1 MFDSV
6 WLVGAGM
13 ACDYCK
19 VLIDLNINFKVIGRS
34 VESAMKFEEKTN
46 KDVFIGGLKALTTFK
61 APKNIIIAVGGDEL
75 FFTLQLVLNQKEIKN
90 ILIEKPGTFHRGEL
104 LEAQK
109 KAKLNNKK
117 FGLAIIEDSS
127 VKELIKRT
135 EEEGGITSIDLNLQN
150 GVFKLVNLKNVEI
163 KSLPLETQLMLLI

>member
-1 MFDSV
+1 
-6 WLVGAGM
+6 M
-13 ACDYCK
+13 A
-19 VLIDLNINFKVIGRS
+19 S

-46 KDVFIGGLKALTTFK
+46 KDVFIGGLKKALTTFK

-117 FGLAIIEDSS
+117 VWIGYNRRFYSS
-127 VKELIKRT
+127 VKR
-135 EEEGGITSIDLNLQN
+135 ID
-150 GVFKLVNLKNVEI
+150 K
-163 KSLPLETQLMLLI
+163 TH